1 MGKRKVSLQPELLLV
16 WGLLL
21 FLNPGQV
28 FAPFFLAAA
37 LHELAHGAAIYL
49 CGGKVLSVR
58 LTVSGAV
65 METSPL
71 SYGKETLCALA
82 GPAASFSLLLVGK
95 YAPWLAFWGMLQGC
109 YNLLPIYPMDGGRA
123 LRGILL
129 RHLSMEQTDR
139 ILRCCKIVTFA
150 ALLMASLYGA
160 WVWQIGYAPLLLV
173 CLLLFRMYEKETPG
187 QSG

>member
-28 FAPFFLAAA
+28 FLSFLLAAA
-37 LHELAHGAAIYL
+37 FHELAHGAAIYL
-49 CGGKVLSVR
+49 CGGKVLSIR

-65 METSPL
+65 MEASPL
-71 SYGKETLCALA
+71 SYGKEALCALA
-82 GPAASFSLLLVGK
+82 GPAASFTLLLAGK

-109 YNLLPIYPMDGGRA
+109 YNMLPIYPMDGGRA

-129 RHLSMEQTDR
+129 HWLNMEQTDR
-139 ILRCCKIVTFA
+139 ILNCCKLVTLA
-150 ALLMASLYGA
+150 ALLIVSLYGA
-160 WVWQIGYAPLLLV
+160 WVWRIGYAPLLLV
-173 CLLLFRMYEKETPG
+173 CLLVFRMYEK
-187 QSG
+187 